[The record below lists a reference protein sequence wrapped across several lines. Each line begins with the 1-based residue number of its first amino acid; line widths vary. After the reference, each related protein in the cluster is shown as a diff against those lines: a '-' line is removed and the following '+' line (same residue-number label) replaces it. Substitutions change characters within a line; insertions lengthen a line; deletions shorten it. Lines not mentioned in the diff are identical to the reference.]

1 MPKRLPPSVDLPVSR
16 PVLSP
21 EARQNQLIAAA
32 YDLIEKRI
40 LEGTASS
47 QETTALLK
55 MGSTRERLEQEL
67 LQRKAELEQIKA
79 ETLESEKRTEEK
91 YNAAIE
97 AFKRYSGAND
107 G

>member
-1 MPKRLPPSVDLPVSR
+1 MPKRTAPSVDLPVSR

-21 EARQNQLIAAA
+21 EARQNQLIAEA
-32 YDLIEKRI
+32 YDLVERRI

-47 QETTALLK
+47 QETTFFLK

-67 LQRKAELEQIKA
+67 LQKKAELESTKA
-79 ETLESEKRTEEK
+79 EIMESEKRTEEK

-97 AFKRYSGAND
+97 AFKRYSGAN
-107 G
+107 GG

>member
-1 MPKRLPPSVDLPVSR
+1 MPRRQPTSMDIPLSR
-16 PVLSP
+16 PVISP

-32 YDLIEKRI
+32 YDLIERRI
-40 LEGTASS
+40 MEGTASS

-67 LQRKAELEQIKA
+67 LQQKAELERIKA

-97 AFKRYSGAND
+97 AFKRYSGASNE
-107 G
+107 